1 MSHTCHPLFA
11 RPPPACNRHPR
22 DLPAMKCPNHLCL
35 ERVELAPSAEW
46 TVEVTGWCFFR
57 VDEGQGYWLG
67 DNGAHELTAGHIAA
81 LSPLREG
88 FFRSSRLGPVILSY
102 FRFSPEWL
110 GGLLTPAESDRFG
123 SLATRPAYAVRF
135 FAANSPG
142 ARLFAQR
149 ILAGD
154 DGNALLQ
161 RAELLRFVSVI
172 FADEL
177 VRPVP
182 MNVVFLS
189 ARQRLRLFLNQIPE
203 AEFLRFTPGE
213 MAGRCGTSVTHF
225 NRSFRKL
232 FGVSLGRKQELIRLQ
247 RARQALVETTCRI
260 EEIAAEAGF
269 QNVKEFTGAFKR
281 QFGVSPAE
289 WRHPRLRKA
298 KEAPAKGSPPAA
310 A

>member
-1 MSHTCHPLFA
+1 
-11 RPPPACNRHPR
+11 
-22 DLPAMKCPNHLCL
+22 MKCPNHLCL

-46 TVEVTGWCFFR
+46 TVEVVGWCFFR

-67 DNGAHELTAGHIAA
+67 DNGAHELSAGQIAT

-88 FFRSSRLGPVILSY
+88 FFRASRLGPVTLSY
-102 FRFSPEWL
+102 FRFSPDAL

-123 SLATRPAYAVRF
+123 SLAARPAYAVRF
-135 FAANSPG
+135 LAADSPG

-149 ILAGD
+149 ALAGD

-161 RAELLRFVSVI
+161 RAELLRLVSVL

-177 VRPVP
+177 VRPMP
-182 MNVVFLS
+182 TKVVFLS

-203 AEFLRFTPGE
+203 AEFLRLTQGE

-247 RARQALVETTCRI
+247 RARQALVETTGRL
-260 EEIAAEAGF
+260 EEIAGEAGF
-269 QNVKEFTGAFKR
+269 RNVQQFTGAFR
-281 QFGVSPAE
+281 REFGVSPAE
-289 WRHPRLRKA
+289 WRRPRLRRTA
-298 KEAPAKGSPPAA
+298 KAPALDSPHAPA
-310 A
+310 